1 LTRGPPRRSVNRM
14 VKPDG
19 AAADDGSEQRILD
32 AADAVF
38 VRRGTDGA
46 RMQEIAEEAGV
57 NKALLHYYY
66 RTKDGLAQAVFR
78 RVASAF
84 MPVIIETMASDLSL
98 EAKAEKVVQ
107 HYLEVFAR
115 RPYLPGYLISEV
127 THHPG
132 RLPPLFAAIAGTQI
146 KKRVLTKLA
155 HQIEERVRAGTL
167 APMAPEQFLV
177 NIISLCVFPFAARPI
192 IMVALGLDAKGFERF
207 IAQRREAL
215 PPFVARALRP

>member
-1 LTRGPPRRSVNRM
+1 M

-19 AAADDGSEQRILD
+19 AAADDGTEQRILD
-32 AADAVF
+32 AADVVF

-78 RVASAF
+78 RLANAF
-84 MPVIIETMASDLSL
+84 LPAIIEIMAGDLSL
-98 EAKAEKVVQ
+98 EEKAEQVIH
-107 HYLEVFAR
+107 HYLDQFAR
-115 RPYLPGYLISEV
+115 RPYLPGYLISEI

-146 KKRVLTKLA
+146 KKRVLTKLGQ
-155 HQIEERVRAGTL
+155 QIDERVRAGTL
-167 APMAPEQFLV
+167 APIAPEQFFV
-177 NIISLCVFPFAARPI
+177 NIVSLCVFPFAARPM
-192 IMVALGLDAKGFERF
+192 IMVALGLDAKGFDRF
-207 IAQRREAL
+207 IAQRRAL
-215 PPFVARALRP
+215 LPSFVARALRP

>member
-1 LTRGPPRRSVNRM
+1 
-14 VKPDG
+14 
-19 AAADDGSEQRILD
+19 
-32 AADAVF
+32 
-38 VRRGTDGA
+38 
-46 RMQEIAEEAGV
+46 MQEIAEEAGV

-132 RLPPLFAAIAGTQI
+132 RLTPVRRHRGHADQEAG
-146 KKRVLTKLA
+146 LTKLA
-155 HQIEERVRAGTL
+155 QQIDERVRAGVGPHRPRAVPRQRDL
-167 APMAPEQFLV
+167 PLRVPLRG
-177 NIISLCVFPFAARPI
+177 AADHHGGPRSRRE
-192 IMVALGLDAKGFERF
+192 GFERF

>member
-1 LTRGPPRRSVNRM
+1 M

-155 HQIEERVRAGTL
+155 QQIEERVRAGTL